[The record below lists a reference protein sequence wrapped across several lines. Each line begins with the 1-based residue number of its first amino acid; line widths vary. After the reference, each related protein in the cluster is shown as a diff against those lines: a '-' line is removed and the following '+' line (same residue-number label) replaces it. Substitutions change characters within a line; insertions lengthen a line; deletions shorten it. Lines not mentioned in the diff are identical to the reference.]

1 MRKAVLDR
9 SVWLNRTFKHFILI
23 NFIAFLG
30 SSCTNQ
36 THPERKL
43 IIGFAQCTGG
53 DAWRKSMQ
61 DGMDREL
68 SFHPSVQLIRRDAQN
83 NTTRQIAQIR
93 ELLKIGVDLLI
104 VSPNEA
110 EPLTPLVE
118 EIFNRGIP
126 VIILDRRTSSPFYT
140 AYVGANNTEVGQNA
154 ARYIATSL
162 NHKGNILEI
171 TGAPG
176 ASPAQ
181 DRHNGF
187 LAGIAGKPDL
197 NLVAQVNG
205 NWEREYVLQRL
216 PAVLR
221 QHPETSI
228 IFAHNDRMA
237 LGAYQV
243 CKQLGLD
250 KKIQLVG
257 VDGLPGP
264 SGGIQLVEDGVL
276 KASVSYPTGG
286 EEAIRTA
293 LKILHKEPFL
303 KENLLETMVIQPEN
317 VHMLKLQTDKIIN
330 QQEDIRRQQVR
341 LSEQTQLYNDQKIA
355 SYILITLLTVA
366 LLFGAIAFL
375 ALRSN
380 RKINQALEQQN
391 GEILLQRNQI
401 LDMAEQARE
410 STEAKLRFFTNFSH
424 ELKTPLTLIIGPIE
438 EMLTQSQALAK
449 GQRTDLELIRKNAQ
463 KLLQLVNQLM
473 DFRKIEVG
481 KMPLQVAEYDLVWFI
496 REIMQV
502 FEKGA
507 RQRKINFQLL
517 PAEPVLP
524 VCFDANLLDKV
535 FYNLLANAFKFTPD
549 NGRITI
555 TIQQDKPGKS
565 VRVKIEDNG
574 QGIPV
579 EEQKHI
585 FEWFYQ
591 GQSATRRGG
600 VGIGLAL
607 SQELV
612 QLHQGSLNVTSK
624 AGQGCLFELKLPVT
638 QPASTD
644 LTTTEVPQWEPVQ
657 LLEINAVQSEEG
669 FEEAVDF
676 SNSINETVLLIEDN
690 TEIRKFLAR
699 KLRSHFIVLEAV
711 DGVSGIRLAFEK
723 LPDAIICDLVLPFTD
738 GKEVISTLKTDW
750 RTSHIP
756 IILLTTSDSPQQQ
769 LQSIQTGADL
779 YLPKPVNP
787 AFIIESLRMLL
798 RSRERYR
805 DHFRREI
812 SLETATLS
820 PQRTDRKF
828 MDEMVATIET
838 NLGNSDFAVDDLAR
852 ELGVSRMQLYRKA
865 KTLLDCSLT
874 DFIQT
879 IRLNKAR
886 QLLLNPSSSVAT
898 VAYEVGFSSPTYF
911 ATTFKQKFN
920 LSPSEYKGLHT
931 LNAN

>member
-1 MRKAVLDR
+1 MMGALLDR
-9 SVWLNRTFKHFILI
+9 LASTLRSYRHFILI
-23 NFIAFLG
+23 NFLVILS
-30 SSCTNQ
+30 SSCAEPNRSDK
-36 THPERKL
+36 EFV
-43 IIGFAQCTGG
+43 IGFAQCTEG

-61 DGMDREL
+61 AGMDREL
-68 SFHPSVQLIRRDAQN
+68 SFHPSVQLIRRDARN
-83 NTTRQIAQIR
+83 NTSRQIAQIR

-110 EPLTPLVE
+110 EPLTPLIE

-126 VIILDRRTSSPFYT
+126 VIIIDRRTSSPFYT

-154 ARYIATSL
+154 AQYIANTL
-162 NHKGNILEI
+162 NLRGNVLEI

-187 LAGIAGKPDL
+187 LAGIGGKPGL

-205 NWEREYVLQRL
+205 NWERDYVLERL

-221 QHPETSI
+221 QYPETNI

-250 KKIQLVG
+250 KKNQLIG

-276 KASVSYPTGG
+276 KASISYPTGG

-293 LKILHKEPFL
+293 LKILNKEPFL

-317 VHMLKLQTDKIIN
+317 VHMLKLQTDKIIS
-330 QQEDIRRQQVR
+330 QQEDIQRQQVR
-341 LSEQTQLYNDQKIA
+341 LSEQTQLYNNQKAA
-355 SYILITLLTVA
+355 SYILVA
-366 LLFGAIAFL
+366 LLIVALLLGGIAFF

-380 RKINQALEQQN
+380 RKINRALEQQN
-391 GEILLQRNQI
+391 GEVLSQRNQI
-401 LDMAEQARE
+401 VEMAEQARE
-410 STEAKLRFFTNFSH
+410 SMEAKLRSFTNFSH
-424 ELKTPLTLIIGPIE
+424 ELRTPLTLIIGPVE
-438 EMLTQSQALAK
+438 EMLTNGQSLAK
-449 GQRTDLELIRKNAQ
+449 GQRTDLEMIRKNAN

-481 KMPLQVAEYDLVWFI
+481 KMPLQVAEYDLVWFV

-502 FEKGA
+502 FDKVA
-507 RQRKINFQLL
+507 RQRRITFQLL
-517 PAEPVLP
+517 PAEPVVLAR
-524 VCFDANLLDKV
+524 FDANLMDKV
-535 FYNLLANAFKFTPD
+535 FYNLFSNAFKFTPD
-549 NGRITI
+549 EGRITI

-565 VRVKIEDNG
+565 TRITVEDNG
-574 QGIPV
+574 QGISS
-579 EEQKHI
+579 EEQRHI

-591 GQSATRRGG
+591 GQSASRRVGA
-600 VGIGLAL
+600 GIGLAL
-607 SQELV
+607 SQELL
-612 QLHQGSLNVTSK
+612 QLHQGSLHVTSK
-624 AGQGCLFELKLPVT
+624 MGQGCLFEMKLPLN
-638 QPASTD
+638 QPASVD
-644 LTTTEVPQWEPVQ
+644 WKPTEVVQWEPSFLSDVNTLQ
-657 LLEINAVQSEEG
+657 PPEELPEISDTSGPTDAT
-669 FEEAVDF
+669 
-676 SNSINETVLLIEDN
+676 ILLIEDN
-690 TEIRKFLAR
+690 TEIRSFLAR
-699 KLRSHFIVLEAV
+699 KLRTYFTVLEAT
-711 DGVSGIRLAFEK
+711 DGIAGIRLAFEK
-723 LPDAIICDLVLPFTD
+723 LPDAVICDLMLPGKD
-738 GKEVISTLKTDW
+738 GKEVIDVLKTDW

-756 IILLTTSDSPQQQ
+756 LILLTADDSPQQQ
-769 LQSIQTGADL
+769 LQSIQAGADL
-779 YLPKPVNP
+779 YLTKPLNP
-787 AFIIESLRMLL
+787 VYIIESLRTLL
-798 RSRERYR
+798 RGRERYR

-828 MDEMVATIET
+828 MDELVVAIET
-838 NLGNSDFAVDDLAR
+838 NLGNSNFAVDDLAR

-865 KTLLDCSLT
+865 KTLLDGSLT

-886 QLLLNPSSSVAT
+886 QLLLNPSATVAT

-931 LNAN
+931 LNSN